1 MNESKIAAAVLM
13 EAINR
18 ALPAQQIKAIQQ
30 QQIVAAEE
38 EMDRLEASGLPPG
51 KLEAVRLLLE
61 EQRLRLSEIRR
72 NAPE

>member
-1 MNESKIAAAVLM
+1 MEPHATAMDVLM

-18 ALPAQQIKAIQQ
+18 ALTAQQIKAIQQ
-30 QQIVAAEE
+30 QQIVTAEE
-38 EMDRLEASGLPPG
+38 ALERM
-51 KLEAVRLLLE
+51 EAKEVPQEQIKAIQDALE